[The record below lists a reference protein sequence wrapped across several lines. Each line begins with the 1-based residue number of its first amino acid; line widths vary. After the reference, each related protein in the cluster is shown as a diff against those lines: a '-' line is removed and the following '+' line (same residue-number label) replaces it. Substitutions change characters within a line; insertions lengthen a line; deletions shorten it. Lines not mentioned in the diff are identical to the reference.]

1 MINEP
6 LILPDSNNQG
16 IAPLGF
22 QQPQTTP
29 LPDFGQMARNI
40 IKNRAIDYVG
50 KKVGLPALGTVL
62 GLGQSFVNPLGLAAF
77 GPAGVGIGALQN
89 INQSI
94 QGSTFGRSA
103 TIADYLAAKRA
114 EKAAKRDYERDKQG
128 DVQTVPAKI
137 MNIQPTPQD
146 IARGQIGEGGGGG
159 MSANA
164 STGTSAE
171 RGAALHG

>member
-6 LILPDSNNQG
+6 LVLPNNDNQG

-22 QQPQTTP
+22 QKPQTTP
-29 LPDFGQMARNI
+29 LPDFGQIARNV
-40 IKNRAIDYVG
+40 IKNKAIDYVG

-77 GPAGVGIGALQN
+77 GPAGLGIGALQN

-103 TIADYLAAKRA
+103 TIADFLAAKRTQ
-114 EKAAKRDYERDKQG
+114 KAIARDEKRDLQDRINKGQFG
-128 DVQTVPAKI
+128 TV
-137 MNIQPTPQD
+137 TPQD
-146 IARGQIGEGGGGG
+146 AARGNQYEGGGGG

>member
-29 LPDFGQMARNI
+29 LPDFGQIARNVVR
-40 IKNRAIDYVG
+40 NRAIDYVG

-62 GLGQSFVNPLGLAAF
+62 GLGQSVVNPLGLAAF

-114 EKAAKRDYERDKQG
+114 EKAAKKDYERDKQG
-128 DVQTVPAKI
+128 EVKTYSI
-137 MNIQPTPQD
+137 PTPQD
-146 IARGQIGEGGGGG
+146 TRRGGQYEGQGGG
-159 MSANA
+159 MSSNA